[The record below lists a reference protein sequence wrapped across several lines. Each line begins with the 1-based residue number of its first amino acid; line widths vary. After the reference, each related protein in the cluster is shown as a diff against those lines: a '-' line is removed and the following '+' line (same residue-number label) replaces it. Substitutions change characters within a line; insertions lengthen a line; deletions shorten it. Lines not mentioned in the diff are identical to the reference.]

1 MLDYKIRAI
10 KSTEIELLKDFSY
23 EAIFQ
28 RDETNLEPKEVI
40 YKPEIKVFYEGF
52 GKKDDFCLVA
62 EVEGKVI
69 GAVWTRILSGEVKGF
84 GNIDEYTPEF
94 AISVYKEFRNMGIGT
109 ALMKNMLQLLK
120 KQGYTRTSLAVQKDN
135 YAVKMYQNAGFIIVE
150 ELKEEFIM
158 VCNLD

>member
-1 MLDYKIRAI
+1 MIRAI
-10 KSTEIELLKDFSY
+10 KSTEIHLLKDFSY

-28 RDETNLEPKEVI
+28 RDETNLLPKDVI
-40 YKPEIKVFYEGF
+40 YKPELKVFFDEF

-94 AISVYKEFRNMGIGT
+94 AISLYKEYRNMGIGT
-109 ALMKNMLQLLK
+109 ELMKSMLQLLK
-120 KQGYTRTSLAVQKDN
+120 KQGYKGASLAVQKDN
-135 YAVKMYQNAGFIIVE
+135 YAVRMYQNVGFDIVE
-150 ELKEEFIM
+150 ELDEEYLM
-158 VCNLD
+158 VCNLEN